1 MNPAGITDI
10 LAKGSPS
17 FRKLNVHLLAPQ
29 SSTSIFSPS
38 TEEAKVNTSPATR
51 IRQHRVTKMNALES
65 RFFDYLR
72 FTYPGVIIRSQAKSY
87 RLANGINYRPD
98 FTAVIDGRE
107 MAWETK
113 GPKAFRGGFENLKV
127 AADRYREIT
136 WTLAWEDGGHGKW
149 QFQTV
154 LADAQV

>member
-1 MNPAGITDI
+1 MKSTSRDLQAI
-10 LAKGSPS
+10 LAGGSESFRRLNGLSTPSPS
-17 FRKLNVHLLAPQ
+17 SEA
-29 SSTSIFSPS
+29 
-38 TEEAKVNTSPATR
+38 AKVNTAPAKTR
-51 IRQHRVTKMNALES
+51 IRQHKATKMNALES

-98 FTAVIDGRE
+98 FTAIIEGRE

-136 WTLAWEDGGHGKW
+136 WTLAWEEGGHGQW
-149 QFQTV
+149 RFQTV
-154 LADAQV
+154 LADGQP